1 MQAIYHRPVAATLQE
16 STAVCPASDDSSDDE
31 PLIKQKKPAAKDKK
45 ESAPPKSDGSEHRN
59 SESNTGD
66 DSDNGPLVKTSKPS
80 SRSARKK
87 KSPEMK
93 KKPVGRKK
101 KGPSDRDESSDDEP
115 LSEIVK
121 RLPSKRKR
129 KAVVLSHKAS
139 PVLQSKRNAG
149 RKSVN
154 YAEASSEH
162 SSDDD
167 QVIEIKRKKGSPKER
182 EDSSKRPKSAEQ
194 KSLKDS
200 SSSDSCSD
208 EDDVPLVSLISKK
221 KPAKKSMKMS
231 QKLRG
236 RPPKESQGICD
247 EDDSSD
253 DDALVNR
260 SDQRTKSK
268 TKRKNHEKTWKD
280 VPSSISDEEAVIK
293 AAEHAE
299 VTRMVKISLQRC
311 DGEDKESTGPI
322 TSTPEEEP
330 IEDKSTA
337 ENSQKSSEE
346 E

>member
-1 MQAIYHRPVAATLQE
+1 
-16 STAVCPASDDSSDDE
+16 
-31 PLIKQKKPAAKDKK
+31 
-45 ESAPPKSDGSEHRN
+45 
-59 SESNTGD
+59 
-66 DSDNGPLVKTSKPS
+66 
-80 SRSARKK
+80 
-87 KSPEMK
+87 
-93 KKPVGRKK
+93 
-101 KGPSDRDESSDDEP
+101 PSDRDESSDDEP

-167 QVIEIKRKKGSPKER
+167 QVIEIKKKKGSPKER
-182 EDSSKRPKSAEQ
+182 EDSSKRPKYAEQ

-221 KPAKKSMKMS
+221 KPAKKSMKKS

-236 RPPKESQGICD
+236 RPPKESKGICD

-253 DDALVNR
+253 DDSLVNR
-260 SDQRTKSK
+260 SDQRIKSK
-268 TKRKNHEKTWKD
+268 TKRKNHGKTWKD

-293 AAEHAE
+293 AAEHTE

-311 DGEDKESTGPI
+311 DGEDKESPGPI